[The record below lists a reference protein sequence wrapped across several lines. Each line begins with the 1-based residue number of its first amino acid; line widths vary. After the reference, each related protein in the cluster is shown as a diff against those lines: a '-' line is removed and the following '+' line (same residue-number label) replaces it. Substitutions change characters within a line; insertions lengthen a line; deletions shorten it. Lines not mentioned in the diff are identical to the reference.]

1 MMQGRRLSIDR
12 GLGGGGGGRGLEDDG
27 GAKFRNWLQEQG
39 KKMASRRKSGWEGSR
54 RGSVVSGA
62 GEGSRRGSV
71 VGGEMGGRDSV
82 VARTESRMGG
92 SLAGDPGV
100 RLPAFLLHF
109 FPASFFSCFL
119 CFLHPLFP
127 ASFVTCFL
135 GSCFLCFPLP

>member
-12 GLGGGGGGRGLEDDG
+12 GLGGGGGEGRGLEDDG

-39 KKMASRRKSGWEGSR
+39 QKMASRRKSVVKGGGWEGSR

-92 SLAGDPGV
+92 SLAGDP
-100 RLPAFLLHF
+100 AFLLPWFLLLLFHACF
-109 FPASFFSCFL
+109 ISSFHDSCFV
-119 CFLHPLFP
+119 F
-127 ASFVTCFL
+127 S
-135 GSCFLCFPLP
+135 